1 MKLKIEY
8 KKVEDLEPYELNSR
22 THSEEQ
28 VVQIANS
35 IKEFGFTNP
44 ILLDGDN
51 GILAGHGRLAASKL
65 LEMKEVPT
73 IQLSGLSEAQKRA
86 YVIADNKIALNAGW
100 DNDILKLEITDLMD
114 AKYDVSL
121 IGFDDKEILK
131 LFDDEKGA
139 VVGEIKFSEELLE
152 SHNYVVLY
160 FDNDIDWLSAQTH
173 FKLDSVYSK
182 RSNGKPW
189 NKGIGRVVHGGN
201 YLTNLSREK

>member
-8 KKVEDLEPYELNSR
+8 KKVEDLAPYELNSR
-22 THSEEQ
+22 THSEDQ

-65 LEMKEVPT
+65 LELKEVPT
-73 IQLSGLSEAQKRA
+73 IQLSGLTADQKRA
-86 YVIADNKIALNAGW
+86 YVIADNKIALNADW
-100 DNDILKLEITDLMD
+100 DTDILKLEITDLMD

-121 IGFDDKEILK
+121 VGFNDKEILK
-131 LFDDEKGA
+131 LFDDEKDT

-189 NKGIGRVVHGGN
+189 SKGIGRVIHGGN
-201 YLTNLSREK
+201 YLTNLNEG

>member
-8 KKVEDLEPYELNSR
+8 KKVEDLAPYELNSR
-22 THSEEQ
+22 THSEDQ

-65 LEMKEVPT
+65 LELKEVPT
-73 IQLSGLSEAQKRA
+73 IQLSGLTADQKRA
-86 YVIADNKIALNAGW
+86 YVIADNKIALNADW
-100 DNDILKLEITDLMD
+100 DTDILKLEITDLMD

-121 IGFDDKEILK
+121 VGFNDKEILK
-131 LFDDEKGA
+131 LFDDEKDT

-189 NKGIGRVVHGGN
+189 SKGIGRVVHGGN
-201 YLTNLSREK
+201 YLTNLNEG

>member
-8 KKVEDLEPYELNSR
+8 KKVEDLAPYELNSR
-22 THSEEQ
+22 THSEDQ

-65 LEMKEVPT
+65 LELKEVPT
-73 IQLSGLSEAQKRA
+73 IQLSGLTADQKRA
-86 YVIADNKIALNAGW
+86 YVIADNKIALNADW
-100 DNDILKLEITDLMD
+100 DTDILKLEITDLMD

-121 IGFDDKEILK
+121 VGFNDKEILK
-131 LFDDEKGA
+131 LFDDEKDT
-139 VVGEIKFSEELLE
+139 VIGEIKFSEELLE

-189 NKGIGRVVHGGN
+189 SKGIGRVVHGGN
-201 YLTNLSREK
+201 YLTNLNEG